1 MQFGSLFRRRY
12 KWGVKRDGCENGA
25 VTHSPSEQTLPKK
38 EEEVVEPSPR
48 RGSEGFP
55 HFWQKRQ
62 KIDKKSNNLLFLI
75 RVQQI
80 FIGVWRIFCKAVN
93 RRVEYFLAVAR

>member
-1 MQFGSLFRRRY
+1 MVAKMERLLTLLPNRR
-12 KWGVKRDGCENGA
+12 C
-25 VTHSPSEQTLPKK
+25 QKK